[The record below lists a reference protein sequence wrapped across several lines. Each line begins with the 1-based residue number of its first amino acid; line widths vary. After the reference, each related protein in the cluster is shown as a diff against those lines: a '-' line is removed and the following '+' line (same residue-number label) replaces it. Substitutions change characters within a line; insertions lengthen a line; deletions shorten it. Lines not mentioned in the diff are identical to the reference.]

1 MKYGESTFDILYL
14 LFALISGVVIL
25 LRRRDRAGVL
35 MGSAALVLGG
45 GDAFHLVPRVANYF
59 TDTDLTFWLGF
70 GKLVTSLTMTLF
82 YVLLFVLHKS
92 LFSSKTRSV
101 MGVSVYALALI
112 RAIVCL
118 FPQNNWFTNDSDMLW
133 GIIRNIPFTVLGL
146 LIILLFWQTRRDN
159 KELSRLWIY
168 ITFSFLFY
176 IPVAVGAGVVP
187 LLGMLM
193 LPKTVCY
200 VLMIISFL
208 RFSFNEK
215 QK

>member
-1 MKYGESTFDILYL
+1 
-14 LFALISGVVIL
+14 
-25 LRRRDRAGVL
+25 
-35 MGSAALVLGG
+35 
-45 GDAFHLVPRVANYF
+45 
-59 TDTDLTFWLGF
+59 
-70 GKLVTSLTMTLF
+70 MTLF

-118 FPQNNWFTNDSDMLW
+118 FPQNNWFTNNSDMLW